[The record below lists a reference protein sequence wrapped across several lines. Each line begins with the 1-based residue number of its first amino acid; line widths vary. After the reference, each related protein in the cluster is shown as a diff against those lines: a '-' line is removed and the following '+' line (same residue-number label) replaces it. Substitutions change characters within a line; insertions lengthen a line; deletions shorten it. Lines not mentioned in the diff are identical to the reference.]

1 MRMLLAIV
9 LLLPLASH
17 VAAPAWAQQ
26 AQPPIRTMAIDG
38 LGEVRARPDMATI
51 MVGVVQQGGTAGEAL
66 KPIRAGDEPDPGDA
80 QVDEDRRDRH
90 PDLELPD
97 FAAL

>member
-38 LGEVRARPDMATI
+38 VGEVRARPDMATI
-51 MVGVVQQGGTAGEAL
+51 MVGVVQ
-66 KPIRAGDEPDPGDA
+66 
-80 QVDEDRRDRH
+80 
-90 PDLELPD
+90 
-97 FAAL
+97 